1 MFYRPG
7 GSDTRIN
14 SSYDEVYSDQVNGA
28 TGWLPVNR
36 GDWLAVNV
44 VRASIDFVNAASSV
58 VKKTPQA
65 PQVVAVLEMKTIGG
79 QADLEAWPIDRWQD
93 LLVATGMQIHRA
105 GFVRL
110 RILSINNQDGTGA
123 AMALQ
128 VNRNGNM
135 GVAS

>member
-1 MFYRPG
+1 MFYRQG
-7 GSDTRIN
+7 GSSTRIN
-14 SSYDEVYSDQVNGA
+14 RSYDEVYSDAIGGA
-28 TGWLPVNR
+28 TGWLPVNW

-44 VRASIDFVNAASSV
+44 CRASIVFGNTASSV

-65 PQVVAVLEMKTIGG
+65 PQVEVVLEMKTAGG
-79 QADLEAWPIDRWQD
+79 QTDTEAWPVDRWQD
-93 LLVATGMQIHRA
+93 LVVATGMQMHRD
-105 GFVRL
+105 GWVRL
-110 RILSINNQDGTGA
+110 RLLQVNNQDGTGA